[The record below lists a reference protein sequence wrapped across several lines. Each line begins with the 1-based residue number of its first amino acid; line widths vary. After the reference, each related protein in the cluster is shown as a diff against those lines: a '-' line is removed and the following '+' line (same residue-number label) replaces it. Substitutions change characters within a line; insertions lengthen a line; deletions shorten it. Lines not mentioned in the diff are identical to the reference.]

1 MDYHSHFTD
10 GEIEAQVG
18 KYFVQR
24 LGTESSRT
32 RFIKLAP
39 SPLHRPTYRQRQ
51 ELSPSHSWLSTIL
64 GSGRWVVICK
74 QDVCKVV
81 RTERGK
87 AGRAWLHPQEECRMR
102 NSLTGR
108 LVKAP
113 PLS

>member
-1 MDYHSHFTD
+1 MDYHPHFTD

-18 KYFVQR
+18 KYFVQG

-64 GSGRWVVICK
+64 GSGQWVVICK

-87 AGRAWLHPQEECRMR
+87 AGRAWLHPQQECRM
-102 NSLTGR
+102 
-108 LVKAP
+108 
-113 PLS
+113 